1 MPHLVGKAVCMCV
14 CMYMYVC
21 MNINV
26 GVCMRGVNVYIQSP
40 VIVTEFRVHLQ
51 VT

>member
-1 MPHLVGKAVCMCV
+1 MPHLGGRAVCV
-14 CMYMYVC
+14 CVC

-26 GVCMRGVNVYIQSP
+26 GACMCGVNVYIQSP